1 MPIPLFKPSIRRKD
15 MDSVLTCLVNDA
27 IGPGDENKEF
37 TKALAKYVHAAGGI
51 ALREAC
57 KALRLILDALALESG
72 KEVIISPLSPAYYI
86 PLFREKGLV
95 PVYADVDP
103 ANGTIQTAEAEKRIS
118 DRTGAVIVHYP
129 LGFVPETENLA
140 GLGVPIVEDCT
151 ESLGANTGAV
161 MAGGVGRYAVVGTE
175 PRHMITTG
183 GGTVALAKSSRDFG
197 KLRSSASEMPE
208 DSFLPDMNAALGV
221 VQLKEI
227 EKFIERRREIA
238 ATYTDAV
245 HKTRHTTLIQKG
257 DAEAVW
263 YSFPVYL
270 ETGIKEVRQ
279 YALKKHVETGPA
291 FCNTAFEYA
300 PDPDNPCPEGK
311 ALLMR
316 CLLFPLYP
324 TIGRKNAETVARVLA
339 TLP

>member
-37 TKALAKYVHAAGGI
+37 CKAVAKYIHLAGGI
-51 ALREAC
+51 ALREGSQA
-57 KALRLILDALALESG
+57 ARMVFDALGLEPG
-72 KEVIISPLSPAYYI
+72 KEVILSPLSPAYYI
-86 PLFREKGLV
+86 SLFWEKDLI

-103 ANGTIQTAEAEKRIS
+103 SNGTLRSEEVEKRLS
-118 DRTGAVIVHYP
+118 DRTGAVMVHYP
-129 LGFVPETENLA
+129 LGFVPETERIA
-140 GLGVPIVEDCT
+140 SLGVPVIEDCT
-151 ESLGANTGAV
+151 ESLGANTGTT
-161 MAGGVGRYAVVGTE
+161 MGGGIGRFTLVGTE

-183 GGTVALAKSSRDFG
+183 GGTVALAKTTRDFG
-197 KLRSSASEMPE
+197 KLRSIASGMPA

-227 EKFIERRREIA
+227 ERFIEKRRGIA

-245 HKTRHTTLIQKG
+245 YKTRHPTLIQQG

-263 YSFPVYL
+263 FSFPVYL
-270 ETGIKEVRQ
+270 ETGMNEVRQ
-279 YALKKHVETGPA
+279 YTLKKHVETAPA
-291 FCNTAFEYA
+291 FSSTAFEYA
-300 PDPDNPCPEGK
+300 PDPDNPCPEAKG
-311 ALLMR
+311 LLMR

-324 TIGRKNAETVARVLA
+324 TIGRKNAETVAKVLA